1 MSLDGNRCINCGAKM
16 KLVHVTRINTFRT
29 PEAGQ
34 YDISVSRRQ
43 GGSFIQSSSRELLCT
58 CCGFR
63 IPADAAKTLKPAKEK
78 QEVVKKEKAEKPE
91 KVEKVEKV
99 VTKKIVKKRFGMAF
113 WIKLAI
119 FLAVLAVCAYFAYEH
134 KDTLLEYWDKFKGLL
149 DKAKDLLVKAKG
161 FIEKI
166 ASKF

>member
-1 MSLDGNRCINCGAKM
+1 MSFDGNRCINCGAKM

-43 GGSFIQSSSRELLCT
+43 GGSAIQSSSRELLCT

-63 IPADAAKTLKPAKEK
+63 IPADMAKTLKPAKEK
-78 QEVVKKEKAEKPE
+78 QEVVKKEKAEKT
-91 KVEKVEKV
+91 EKVEKV
-99 VTKKIVKKRFGMAF
+99 VTKKVVKKSFGMAF

-119 FLAVLAVCAYFAYEH
+119 SLAILAVCAYFAYQD
-134 KDTLLEYWDKFKGLL
+134 KDTLLEYWDKFKDLL
-149 DKAKDLLVKAKG
+149 GKAKDLLLKAKD